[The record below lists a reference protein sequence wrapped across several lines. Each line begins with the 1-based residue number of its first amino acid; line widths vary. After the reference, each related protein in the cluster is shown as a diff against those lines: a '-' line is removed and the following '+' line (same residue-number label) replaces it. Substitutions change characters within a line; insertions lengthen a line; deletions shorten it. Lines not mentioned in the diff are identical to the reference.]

1 MKKLI
6 LVLLTV
12 GLVFS
17 LYGCAS
23 GPELVD
29 GVHTRS
35 TLKHAQY
42 LEAQLAAIEAQKPT
56 FELEAQ
62 EGQTIV
68 LAGVKSIRVY
78 GSQNVSEIK
87 PYVSPGYALARD
99 LTQMLVFPLTGLAMF
114 SEAVRSAGTAIEPNF
129 APTEQPFVPPTVNPF
144 VLPVA
149 P

>member
-1 MKKLI
+1 MQKLI
-6 LVLLTV
+6 LAALAVPLLFAL
-12 GLVFS
+12 G
-17 LYGCAS
+17 GCAS
-23 GPELVD
+23 GPELVE

-78 GSQNVSEIK
+78 GSQNASEIK
-87 PYVSPGYALARD
+87 PYTSPGYALARD

-114 SEAVRSAGTAIEPNF
+114 SEAVRSAGTAFEPNY
-129 APTEQPFVPPTVNPF
+129 APSTDPFVPRTELPFVPPV
-144 VLPVA
+144 VQ
-149 P
+149 